1 MVPIMLRVKN
11 KDFRTTSTSSVYL
24 FDFEQVNVY
33 WDVIKSLLN
42 DFRSILK
49 MLCIKCCPLPSNF
62 YWHNALTTRFSIRM
76 QVTRL
81 PITYYIL
88 EKLNQ

>member
-62 YWHNALTTRFSIRM
+62 YWHNALTYNPLLNKNAGDAFA
-76 QVTRL
+76 
-81 PITYYIL
+81 YYIL